1 MQLQVMETNP
11 AQKRETEEYN
21 EMVENVESRLGK
33 EIGGQIPPQPHSQT
47 PPQPHPQTHLRNVAH
62 IAASQL
68 ENKGYTVIKA
78 ATRSWPYDLVAFN
91 QQQMLLIATRRHT
104 KQQSA
109 KQILQIYQ
117 DLISDMQCILAP
129 PGSEKQIWVYQNGY
143 GFSVYKLFQ
152 NGIMKKE

>member
-1 MQLQVMETNP
+1 METNP

-33 EIGGQIPPQPHSQT
+33 EIGGQTHPQT
-47 PPQPHPQTHLRNVAH
+47 YPQPHPQTHLRNVAH

-91 QQQMLLIATRRHT
+91 QQQMLLIATRRHMKEQT
-104 KQQSA
+104 A
-109 KQILQIYQ
+109 KQILKTYQ
-117 DLISDMQCILAP
+117 DLISDMKSIPAP

-152 NGIMKKE
+152 NGIMKKEWD